1 MSRNELK
8 AWVVCWLII
17 ALAVGTIVLGLYVFF
32 AYGSKPINELP
43 AWVVWFFLR

>member
-1 MSRNELK
+1 MSKNELLSG
-8 AWVVCWLII
+8 AICVLII
-17 ALAVGTIVLGLYVFF
+17 VLAVGVTGLGLYVLI